1 MEKQFM
7 KGNEAVA
14 EAAIRAGCKFF
25 AGYPITPQNEIPE
38 YMSRRLP
45 ETGGVFVQGESEV
58 ASINMLFGAA
68 STGARVMTSS
78 SGLGI
83 SLKTE
88 GVSYMAAAKLPA
100 VLINVSRGGP
110 GIGSIQPAQQ
120 DYLQATKAMGS
131 GGHRLMVYAPSSV
144 QEAIDMTYKAFD
156 RADRDR
162 NPVMILMDGCV
173 GAMMEPVILPEF
185 KIEFPDKSDWITR
198 GAKGRECRFISSFDA
213 ATTEALEIEAGNKR
227 AAGIYEDWQ
236 NKDVEVEEYRVED
249 ADIVIAG
256 YGITGRICRNV
267 VDQLRAEGIK
277 AGLIR
282 PKTLSPFPY
291 ESFNKLN
298 GKALK
303 AVLCA
308 EMSIPGQMIE
318 DVKMAV
324 NNDSIIQFVGRS
336 GGALLAEE
344 EIRNSVEAIM
354 KGADENE

>member
-1 MEKQFM
+1 MEKLFM

-14 EAAIRAGCKFF
+14 EAAVRAGCKFF

-58 ASINMLFGAA
+58 ASINMLFGAS

-88 GVSYMAAAKLPA
+88 GVSYMAAARLPA
-100 VLINVSRGGP
+100 VIVNVSRGGP

-131 GGHRLMVYAPSSV
+131 GGHRLMVFAPSTV
-144 QEAIDMTYKAFD
+144 QEAIDMTFKAFD

-173 GAMMEPVILPEF
+173 GAMMEPVVLPEF
-185 KIEFPDKSDWITR
+185 KTEFPDKSDWIAT
-198 GAKGRECRFISSFDA
+198 GAKGRKCRFISSFDA

-227 AAGIYEDWQ
+227 AAAIYKSWQ
-236 NKDVEVEEYRVED
+236 KNDVEVEEYMAED

-256 YGITGRICRNV
+256 YGIIGRIGRTA
-267 VDQLRAEGIK
+267 VDQLRAEGIR

-291 ESFNKLN
+291 ESFK
-298 GKALK
+298 
-303 AVLCA
+303 
-308 EMSIPGQMIE
+308 
-318 DVKMAV
+318 
-324 NNDSIIQFVGRS
+324 
-336 GGALLAEE
+336 
-344 EIRNSVEAIM
+344 NSTA
-354 KGADENE
+354 K